1 MPKFR
6 KKKRF
11 NSKKTSVE
19 MDGRTNGRPKN
30 PTLWDPSAFCG
41 DSIKAPEQLKLGQ
54 GLQQRNKNTTNHINS
69 ANNNTK

>member
-1 MPKFR
+1 
-6 KKKRF
+6 
-11 NSKKTSVE
+11 

-54 GLQQRNKNTTNHINS
+54 GLQQRNKNTTNHINC